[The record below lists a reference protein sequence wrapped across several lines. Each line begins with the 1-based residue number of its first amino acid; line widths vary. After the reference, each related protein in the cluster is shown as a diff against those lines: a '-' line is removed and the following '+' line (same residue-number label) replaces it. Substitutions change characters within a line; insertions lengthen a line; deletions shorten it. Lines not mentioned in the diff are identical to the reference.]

1 MSLMVTNSARFSRP
15 NERKSTWRARRYAF
29 VASGKPNGMRLAARM
44 PRMLECIFSG
54 AAGNPRAAIERRR
67 KRARFVSIELGEHP
81 VNAAGASGLEH
92 LHHRSHVPFG
102 AWECL
107 KYIGDIGAQI
117 VRSGLRPKWVA
128 FVVFDRAN
136 CRCDGDDVLL
146 KGFAVNEAYIGE
158 WVVAHGAAHG

>member
-1 MSLMVTNSARFSRP
+1 MARAAVRVCGLGEA
-15 NERKSTWRARRYAF
+15 ERHEARRKNA
-29 VASGKPNGMRLAARM
+29 KNARVH
-44 PRMLECIFSG
+44 LLG

-67 KRARFVSIELGEHP
+67 KCARFVSIELGEHS
-81 VNAAGASGLEH
+81 VNAAGAGGFEH

-102 AWECL
+102 AGERFEHV
-107 KYIGDIGAQI
+107 GDIGAQVI
-117 VRSGLRPKWVA
+117 RGGLRPKWVA